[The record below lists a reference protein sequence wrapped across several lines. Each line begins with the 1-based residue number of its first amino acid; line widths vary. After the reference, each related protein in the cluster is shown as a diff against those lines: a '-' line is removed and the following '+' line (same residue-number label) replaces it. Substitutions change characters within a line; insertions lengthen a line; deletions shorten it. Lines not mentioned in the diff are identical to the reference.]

1 MPWWSSLRVRTL
13 LIVASLALI
22 TVSGGLVMIWYTHQ
36 MESLFD
42 RSVEK
47 EMSAALQVEVLL
59 RALIKEKG
67 YVSYY
72 FMDGDVKWLE
82 LLQEQREVFRNQ
94 LETAKR
100 LASGFEDREALD
112 GIEAKYNQ
120 YIESKDRVI
129 DLYRSGLREEG
140 YVLHQKVR
148 AYFEEILDLCE
159 AYETMKIQKVQ
170 KSQRTS
176 QKRAE
181 WIRGIAVTA
190 VLVTIV
196 LSLILTF
203 VLSRQIF
210 GPIQDL
216 LVQAERFGRGGPSGD
231 EVKLLSQEV
240 RGLIQDTD
248 QTHQELEKS
257 RTRLLRTEK
266 MATVG
271 RLAAGVA
278 HSIRNP
284 LTSIKMRLFSLERSL
299 ELAPTQ
305 KEDLEVISEETRHID
320 TIVRN
325 FLEYARPSKLRMQKI
340 SPSELID
347 MNLQLLRHRFKSYGV
362 TVERERSTPLPE
374 VLADPD
380 QLKEVF
386 VNILINAC
394 EATGEGGSITITEE
408 LEVVPPL
415 GDVAVIRIH
424 DNGPG
429 IPADLQEKVFEPFF
443 STKEDGTGLGLS
455 IAVRVIEQH
464 GGRIT
469 LESDEGSGTTFVIT
483 LPCRVDKSWTQA

>member
-22 TVSGGLVMIWYTHQ
+22 AVAGGLVMIWYTHQ
-36 MESLFD
+36 MEFLFEE
-42 RSVEK
+42 SVGK
-47 EMSAALQVEVLL
+47 EMTAALQVEALL

-72 FMDGDVKWLE
+72 FMDGDVKWLA
-82 LLQEQREVFRNQ
+82 LLQEQREIFRNQ

-100 LASGFEDREALD
+100 LAFGSEDREALE

-129 DLYRSGLREEG
+129 DLYRSGRREEG

-148 AYFEEILDLCE
+148 AYFDEILDLCE

-170 KSQRTS
+170 RSQRTS

-190 VLVTIV
+190 VLVTLV
-196 LSLILTF
+196 LSLILAF
-203 VLSRQIF
+203 VLLRQIF

-216 LVQAERFGRGGPSGD
+216 VVQAERFRTGGPSGD

-240 RGLIQDTD
+240 RGLIQDAD

-284 LTSIKMRLFSLERSL
+284 LTSIKMRLFSLEKSL
-299 ELAPTQ
+299 DLAPTQ

-362 TVERERSTPLPE
+362 SVERKRSTPLPE

-408 LEVVPPL
+408 LEVVQPL

-469 LESDEGSGTTFVIT
+469 LESGEGSGTSFVVS